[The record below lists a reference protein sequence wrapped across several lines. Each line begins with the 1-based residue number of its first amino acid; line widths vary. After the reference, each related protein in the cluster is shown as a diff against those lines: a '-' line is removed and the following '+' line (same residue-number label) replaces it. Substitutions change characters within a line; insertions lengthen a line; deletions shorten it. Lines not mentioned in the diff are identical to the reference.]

1 LKLLRAI
8 AIIVAIYI
16 GGFILFTAMLPSAPS
31 GPLKADAIVALT
43 GGDERLDKATALLE
57 RGAGKRLL
65 ISGANKTATREE
77 IKKLSGGGRRFDCC
91 ADIGYDAEDTYGN
104 AEETANWVSQ
114 HRFKSLIVVTA
125 ASHMP
130 RSLRLFSSLMPHVT
144 LIADPVEIESF
155 GAWWTHPRKLELLH
169 FEYLKYLTSFVM
181 TLFDQGG
188 NKGKSHPST

>member
-1 LKLLRAI
+1 LKFFRII
-8 AIIVAIYI
+8 AVIVALYI
-16 GGFILFTAMLPSAPS
+16 GGFVLFTALLPSAPG

-57 RGAGKRLL
+57 QGAGKRLL

-104 AEETANWVSQ
+104 AEETASWVAA
-114 HRFKSLIVVTA
+114 HGFKSLIVVTA
-125 ASHMP
+125 AYHMP
-130 RSLRLFSSLMPHVT
+130 RSLRVFSSMMPHVT

-155 GAWWTHPRKLELLH
+155 GEWWTHPRKLELLH

-181 TLFDQGG
+181 TLFDQDG

>member
-1 LKLLRAI
+1 MKLLGVI
-8 AIIVAIYI
+8 GVIVAIYV
-16 GGFILFTAMLPSAPS
+16 GGFVLFAATLPAAPS
-31 GPLKADAIVALT
+31 SPLKADAIVALT

-57 RGAGKRLL
+57 QGAGKRLL

-77 IKKLSGGGRRFDCC
+77 IKKLAGGGRRFDCC

-104 AEETANWVSQ
+104 AEETASWVSA

-125 ASHMP
+125 AYHMP
-130 RSLRLFSSLMPHVT
+130 RSLRVFSNMMPHVK

-169 FEYLKYLTSFVM
+169 FEYLKYLTSFVL

-188 NKGKSHPST
+188 NRGKSHHST